1 VYVFWG
7 TNLANAQSQQQA
19 AINSGTDYLKANHWY
34 PHWFAEI
41 KQT

>member
-1 VYVFWG
+1 VFWG
-7 TNLANAQSQQQA
+7 TDLAAAQAQRVA
-19 AINSGTDYLKANHWY
+19 AFTSGTAYMKANHWY